1 MANGFS
7 DWTDHSDEE
16 AASMWRKHMG
26 DTARWHGFP
35 VEMPDLRA
43 YGDDSKTCCGKR
55 LPWICRG
62 IKKK

>member
-26 DTARWHGFP
+26 DTTRWHGFP
-35 VEMPDLRA
+35 AEMPDLRA
-43 YGDDSKTCCGKR
+43 YGYDSET
-55 LPWICRG
+55 RG
-62 IKKK
+62 

>member
-26 DTARWHGFP
+26 DTACWHGFP

-43 YGDDSKTCCGKR
+43 YGYDSET
-55 LPWICRG
+55 RG
-62 IKKK
+62 

>member
-26 DTARWHGFP
+26 DTARWH
-35 VEMPDLRA
+35 EMPDLRA
-43 YGDDSKTCCGKR
+43 YGYDSET
-55 LPWICRG
+55 RG
-62 IKKK
+62 